1 MRCRVTDGN
10 LALQP
15 PFLRATFPCYSS
27 KNSLFSRVGNFGC
40 NPAIALRSNVSMA
53 RRTVRDTLFPVKLPV
68 IGAALGR
75 VEAPLAI
82 PMDPA
87 LPEPFVVSPASV
99 QYSA

>member
-1 MRCRVTDGN
+1 
-10 LALQP
+10 
-15 PFLRATFPCYSS
+15 
-27 KNSLFSRVGNFGC
+27 
-40 NPAIALRSNVSMA
+40 MA

-99 QYSA
+99 QYSAWPAITGSTGRRHVCLGQAGCL